1 MAIISTLSGTVK
13 YSIFCFLFLLM
24 GIIRFM
30 PFLTYYRN
38 HKKWVCRMADPFAHF
53 LFSCKRTVVVPC
65 AFSLCELP
73 REWDTTGCFRIFPL
87 FSDSLPRMWNKLR
100 KSTNFQ
106 SWLWLTPTR
115 AGQTEIRKGT
125 EQPTPTHSHSCGTD
139 LCEFWLGDAMRDSF
153 PLAWDKLPVQQIQNL
168 SDRLI
173 PTHVGQTSR
182 KLFRM
187 SPCQIH
193 SHPCGSFI
201 TIAVL
206 SNFTPRF
213 IPT

>member
-73 REWDTTGCFRIFPL
+73 REWDTTGCFRIFSL
-87 FSDSLPRMWNKLR
+87 FSDSFPRVWDKNGR
-100 KSTNFQ
+100 IT
-106 SWLWLTPTR
+106 
-115 AGQTEIRKGT
+115 
-125 EQPTPTHSHSCGTD
+125 
-139 LCEFWLGDAMRDSF
+139 AMALSIFGSF
-153 PLAWDKLPVQQIQNL
+153 PPTWGKLPKPFHGA
-168 SDRLI
+168 DTMRLI
-173 PTHVGQTSR
+173 PTRVG
-182 KLFRM
+182 
-187 SPCQIH
+187 
-193 SHPCGSFI
+193 
-201 TIAVL
+201 
-206 SNFTPRF
+206 
-213 IPT
+213 